1 MKLGEKVLGKKMF
14 HGLMKA
20 TFYGHFV
27 GGEDHIAL
35 KPVVSRLQKYGVG
48 AILDYS
54 VEEDINEN
62 ETRFVYIYD
71 CEKRSLKC

>member
-1 MKLGEKVLGKKMF
+1 MNFGKKFLGERIFNV
-14 HGLMKA
+14 LMKS

-27 GGEDHIAL
+27 GGEDQVAL
-35 KPVVSRLQKYGVG
+35 KPVVLRLQKFGVG

-62 ETRFVYIYD
+62 ETG
-71 CEKRSLKC
+71 

>member
-1 MKLGEKVLGKKMF
+1 MNFGKKFLGERIF
-14 HGLMKA
+14 NGLMKS

-27 GGEDHIAL
+27 GGEDQVAL
-35 KPVVSRLQKYGVG
+35 KPVVSRLQKFGVG

-62 ETRFVYIYD
+62 ETG
-71 CEKRSLKC
+71 

>member
-1 MKLGEKVLGKKMF
+1 MKS
-14 HGLMKA
+14 

-27 GGEDHIAL
+27 GGEDQVAL
-35 KPVVSRLQKYGVG
+35 KPVVSRLKKFGVG

-62 ETRFVYIYD
+62 ETG
-71 CEKRSLKC
+71 